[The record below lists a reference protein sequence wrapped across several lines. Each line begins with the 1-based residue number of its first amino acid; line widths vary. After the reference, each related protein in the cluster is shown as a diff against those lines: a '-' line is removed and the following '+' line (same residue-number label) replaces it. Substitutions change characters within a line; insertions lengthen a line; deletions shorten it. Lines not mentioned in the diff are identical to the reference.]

1 MKMTRKVNN
10 STSLESTDTG
20 VATANLRPWKG
31 QTLLSHHKHRLI
43 RSAHGILNII
53 GWGTLLP
60 VGAIIAR
67 YLRKFPLELYNEWY
81 PLHVLCQSSGYLLGT
96 LGWGIGLWL
105 GNSSKQYTLKTH
117 RILGIFV
124 FTFST
129 VQMLAVF
136 VYPRIRDEFRRC
148 WEIYH
153 QIMGYALIAL
163 IIANIFQ
170 GATHQNHAEKWKW
183 VYVGVLAILALIA
196 LALEKEEKKKQKTMA
211 ASSAVTD
218 GVAAAALRSVIQ
230 RVHQAAERSGRAS
243 DRIRI
248 VAVSKTKP
256 VSLIRQVYDAG
267 HRSFGENYVQ
277 EIVEKAPQLPEDI
290 EWSFIGN
297 LQSNKVK
304 PLLAGVP
311 NLATVESVDD
321 KKTRV
326 KCIANDI
333 LKSDIADRLDRM
345 VASIGRK
352 PLKIYVQVN
361 TSGEESKYGVEPS
374 GCVELAKYVS
384 QDCPNLEF
392 CGLMTIGMPDYTST
406 PENFKTLAKCR
417 SEVCEALG
425 IPEEQCEL
433 SMGMSGDFELAIEM
447 GSTNV
452 RIGSTIF
459 GAREYPKKN

>member
-1 MKMTRKVNN
+1 
-10 STSLESTDTG
+10 
-20 VATANLRPWKG
+20 
-31 QTLLSHHKHRLI
+31 
-43 RSAHGILNII
+43 
-53 GWGTLLP
+53 
-60 VGAIIAR
+60 
-67 YLRKFPLELYNEWY
+67 
-81 PLHVLCQSSGYLLGT
+81 
-96 LGWGIGLWL
+96 
-105 GNSSKQYTLKTH
+105 
-117 RILGIFV
+117 
-124 FTFST
+124 
-129 VQMLAVF
+129 
-136 VYPRIRDEFRRC
+136 
-148 WEIYH
+148 
-153 QIMGYALIAL
+153 
-163 IIANIFQ
+163 
-170 GATHQNHAEKWKW
+170 
-183 VYVGVLAILALIA
+183 
-196 LALEKEEKKKQKTMA
+196 MA

-218 GVAAAALRSVIQ
+218 GVAAAALCSVIQ

-321 KKTRV
+321 KK
-326 KCIANDI
+326 
-333 LKSDIADRLDRM
+333 IADRLDRM

-374 GCVELAKYVS
+374 GCVELAKHVS
-384 QDCPNLEF
+384 QECPNLEF

-417 SEVCEALG
+417 SEICEALG